1 MNDNNWQC
9 GEWEFTD
16 VSLATVVDDHWSST
30 WEPELVL
37 SITDSDGEK
46 ETVHL
51 SVLNN
56 VMVAVEREV
65 LKHLNS
71 PEILNAREEGDWEEI
86 ADSLNKVV
94 SLVMNHEASHAL
106 MKIINEGN

>member
-1 MNDNNWQC
+1 MADNNWTMAPR
-9 GEWEFTD
+9 WEFTD
-16 VSLATVVDDHWSST
+16 ARLGLVVDDHSPT

-37 SITDSDGEK
+37 SITDSDGER

-56 VMVAVEREV
+56 VMAAVEREV

-71 PEILNAREEGDWEEI
+71 PEILNASEEGDWDEI

-106 MKIINEGN
+106 MKTINEGN

>member
-16 VSLATVVDDHWSST
+16 ARLATVVDECSPT
-30 WEPELVL
+30 WEKELVL
-37 SITDSDGEK
+37 SITDSDGER
-46 ETVHL
+46 ETVRL

-56 VMVAVEREV
+56 VMEAVEREV

-71 PEILNAREEGDWEEI
+71 PEILNASEEGDWDEI

-94 SLVMNHEASHAL
+94 SLVMNHGASHAL
-106 MKIINEGN
+106 MKTTNEGN